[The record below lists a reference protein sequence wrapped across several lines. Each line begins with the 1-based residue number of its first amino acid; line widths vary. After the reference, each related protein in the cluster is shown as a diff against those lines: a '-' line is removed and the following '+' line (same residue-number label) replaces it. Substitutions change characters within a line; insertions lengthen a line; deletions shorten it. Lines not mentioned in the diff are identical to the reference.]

1 MYTTMIKRESELP
14 MLNSVEKSSI
24 SYYKVWLKE
33 IFKPRYRRRTIYN
46 KGAILILVWSFLA
59 TNLVYFIRYAATTTY
74 SSLVYYIALSI
85 GVLLIPVAGW
95 LADVSYGRYKIVQW
109 SMWTMWI
116 GSMLLAGGLVI
127 IQLLELQ
134 NGPYLK
140 LVLIFLIP
148 LGIGCGGFQ
157 ANVIQFGVDQLVDAS
172 SDEVK
177 VFIIWYVWTYISG
190 QVTASLTLY
199 YVSIDRYKLLSLS
212 LLVCANLSVAMSTN
226 LLCRNVLIREP
237 SARNT
242 FKMVHKVIT
251 YAVKNKQPRQR
262 SAFTYWE
269 DKIPSR
275 IDLGKKK
282 YGGPFTTEQVEDVKT
297 LFRVLFIVLVVA
309 ALLGTTDEQYES
321 TKIYFQNMLRFDDS
335 HLSSYVYYNFY
346 FIAGTVLIPLNEIL
360 IYPLFSRCL
369 PGFNSYWKCII
380 GVLLYFF
387 RYLILVALLTY
398 TRQDLN
404 VHLSNN
410 STVTVV
416 PCIFY
421 DSHSGPLNRTLDS
434 RWIFL
439 LEFLSISSV
448 LFFYIGSIEF
458 YCAQIPYTMKGLVV
472 GIFYGLSGIFVLVS
486 QSLSLPFKARS
497 LAWGNDTLSCGFWYL
512 ITRMTCTVIMI
523 VIAAVV
529 MRCYKTRKREDILPN
544 EHVFAEAY
552 YSRDT

>member
-1 MYTTMIKRESELP
+1 MIHVYTTMIKRESELP
-14 MLNSVEKSSI
+14 VLNSVERSSI
-24 SYYKVWLKE
+24 SYKVWLKE
-33 IFKPRYRRRTIYN
+33 IFKLRYQRRTIYN
-46 KGAILILVWSFLA
+46 KGAILILVWSFLT
-59 TNLVYFIRYAATTTY
+59 TNLVYFIRYAATTAY

-85 GVLLIPVAGW
+85 GVLFIPIAGW

-116 GSMLLAGGLVI
+116 SSLLLAGGLVI
-127 IQLLELQ
+127 IQLLELH
-134 NGPYLK
+134 NGLYLK

-157 ANVIQFGVDQLVDAS
+157 ANVIQLGVDQLVDAS

-177 VFIIWYVWTYISG
+177 VFIFWYVWTYISG
-190 QVTASLTLY
+190 QVTASLTLHY
-199 YVSIDRYKLLSLS
+199 ISIDQYKLLSLS
-212 LLVCANLSVAMSTN
+212 LLVCANLSIAMSTN
-226 LLCRNVLIREP
+226 LVYKNILIREP
-237 SARNT
+237 SARNP

-251 YAVKNKQPRQR
+251 YAVKNKRPRQR

-275 IDLGKKK
+275 IDLGKMK

-309 ALLGTTDEQYES
+309 ALFSTTDEQYES
-321 TKIYFQNMLRFDDS
+321 TKIYFQNMLRFEIS

-346 FIAGTVLIPLNEIL
+346 FITGTILIPLNEIL
-360 IYPLFSRCL
+360 IYPLLRRCL
-369 PGFNSYWKCII
+369 PGFNSYWKCIV
-380 GVLLYFF
+380 GVLLYFS
-387 RYLILVALLTY
+387 RYLILVAMLTY

-404 VHLSNN
+404 KHSSNN
-410 STVTVV
+410 SIIVV

-434 RWIFL
+434 RWTFL
-439 LEFLSISSV
+439 LEFLSVSSV

-472 GIFYGLSGIFVLVS
+472 GIFYGLSGLFVLVS
-486 QSLSLPFKARS
+486 QAISLPFKAQS
-497 LAWGNDTLSCGFWYL
+497 LAWGTDTLSCGFW
-512 ITRMTCTVIMI
+512 
-523 VIAAVV
+523 
-529 MRCYKTRKREDILPN
+529 
-544 EHVFAEAY
+544 
-552 YSRDT
+552 